1 MKPCEIEW
9 NRIQILLQLLLYI
22 VKLGRNRFVQFN
34 IKIPLDINCCN
45 FLHGKFNILIVTVI
59 TQLLF

>member
-1 MKPCEIEW
+1 MKPCEIEFKYFC
-9 NRIQILLQLLLYI
+9 NLLYI